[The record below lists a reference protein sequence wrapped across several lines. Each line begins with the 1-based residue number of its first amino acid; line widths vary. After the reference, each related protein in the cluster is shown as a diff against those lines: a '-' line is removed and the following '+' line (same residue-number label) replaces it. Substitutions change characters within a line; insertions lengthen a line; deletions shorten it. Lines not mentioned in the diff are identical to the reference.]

1 VDARQAE
8 VQKYRDVYGR
18 HSQYRM
24 SEGRLSAMTK
34 TIAGLGGSF
43 LDVSTG
49 RGELLA
55 AAEAAGF
62 GPVQGT
68 EAVPELCDGKRVV
81 HAEIHSLPFP
91 AAAFDVVVCVDVLEH
106 ILEPDIEPG
115 LRELERVTKGT
126 LILAAADYPDLWD
139 GIDLHP
145 SARPYA
151 DWHQMFCRVLS
162 GKVTWAGQTPTSEV
176 WRIEYAR

>member
-8 VQKYRDVYGR
+8 VEKYRSVYARYDSYAMADDRRGAVMR
-18 HSQYRM
+18 HLQ
-24 SEGRLSAMTK
+24 GLS
-34 TIAGLGGSF
+34 GSM
-43 LDVSTG
+43 LDVSCG
-49 RGELLA
+49 RGELLT

-68 EAVPELCDGKRVV
+68 EAVPELCDGKRVINAQI
-81 HAEIHSLPFP
+81 HALPFA

-115 LRELERVTKGT
+115 LQELERVTKGT
-126 LILAAADYPDLWD
+126 LILAAADYPTYWD
-139 GIDLHP
+139 GINLHP